1 VLRCVFVLSPPPI
14 PDILRIS
21 FLQVELTALREVKAQ
36 LERDLKI
43 QKDMVVEKV
52 CLFIYLFIYLLSIPS
67 FFPCLSLILTLLLFS
82 LWRRKKP
89 TRSWRISRPR

>member
-1 VLRCVFVLSPPPI
+1 MEVEVLRCVFVLSPPPPI

-21 FLQVELTALREVKAQ
+21 FFQVELTALREVKAQ

-52 CLFIYLFIYLLSIPS
+52 CLFIYLFIYLFIVYPFL
-67 FFPCLSLILTLLLFS
+67 LSLSFANTHFVI
-82 LWRRKKP
+82 
-89 TRSWRISRPR
+89 I